1 MPAEKQVV
9 QIIGE
14 PTEVEIGS
22 VETLGPGAQ
31 ATVTNTG
38 SGKNVVL
45 NFGFP
50 TGPAGATGAQGP
62 TGDTGPQG
70 PVGATGPQGPTG
82 PEGAKGATGAAATV
96 QVGITTTGN
105 AGTEASVTNS
115 GTTGAAVFNFVIPR
129 GDTGAKGDTGSTG
142 EQGATGPQGPQGP
155 KGDTGAAGA
164 EGATGPQGPQGPTGP
179 TGAVPT
185 FHIDERG
192 HLIATYPG

>member
-1 MPAEKQVV
+1 MPADNPVV

-14 PTEVEIGS
+14 PTEVSIGS
-22 VETLGPGAQ
+22 VETLGPGAK

-45 NFGFP
+45 NFGLP

-62 TGDTGPQG
+62 TGNTGPQG
-70 PVGATGPQGPTG
+70 PAGATGPQGPTG

-96 QVGITTTGN
+96 QVGTTTTGN

-129 GDTGAKGDTGSTG
+129 GDTGA
-142 EQGATGPQGPQGP
+142 
-155 KGDTGAAGA
+155 
-164 EGATGPQGPQGPTGP
+164 EGATGPQGPTGP